1 MRSSACHWLLLF
13 FMLWL
18 PMQGAAA
25 AVLSVCAEKK
35 SLNNHHDKKLAIT
48 NDDHHHHAA
57 CHKQETEPL
66 IDHVLSSVACDDTTC
81 DAYSNTPIVA
91 NHVASM
97 PANKIPVV
105 FALKSGLISFI
116 PEQLQRPPLYFS
128 L

>member
-1 MRSSACHWLLLF
+1 
-13 FMLWL
+13 
-18 PMQGAAA
+18 MQGAAA

-48 NDDHHHHAA
+48 NDDHHHAA
-57 CHKQETEPL
+57 CHKQATETQ
-66 IDHVLSSVACDDTTC
+66 IDHMLSSVACDDTTC

-97 PANKIPVV
+97 SANKIPVV
-105 FALKSGLISFI
+105 FVLKSGLISFI

>member
-1 MRSSACHWLLLF
+1 
-13 FMLWL
+13 MLWL

-48 NDDHHHHAA
+48 NDDHHHAA
-57 CHKQETEPL
+57 CHKQETETL
-66 IDHVLSSVACDDTTC
+66 LDHVLSSVACDDTTC

-91 NHVASM
+91 NYVASM